1 MGVYIPEHSFL
12 ILKWMI
18 IDVFGVC
25 VVAAYT
31 TAAVIIWRDTDVC
44 AQAAALCILVD
55 AYPEPY
61 Y

>member
-1 MGVYIPEHSFL
+1 
-12 ILKWMI
+12 MI